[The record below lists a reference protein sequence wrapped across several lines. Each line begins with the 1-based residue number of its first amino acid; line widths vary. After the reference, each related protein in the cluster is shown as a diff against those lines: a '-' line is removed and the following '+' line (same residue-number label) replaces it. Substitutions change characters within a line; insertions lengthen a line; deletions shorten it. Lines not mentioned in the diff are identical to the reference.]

1 MKRHAGFTLIE
12 LMVTIV
18 IVAILAAIAIP
29 MFGEQLAKSRRSEA
43 MGGLS
48 DLQLRQERYRANHS
62 TYATMD
68 QLTGSAAAT
77 ASFNGAQANYTF
89 SVSANDATDVL
100 LTATPKGGQAGDRCG
115 NFLLRIDNDNDDTP
129 YGTLDKTTSTSA
141 ERCWH

>member
-1 MKRHAGFTLIE
+1 MKRQTGFTLIE

-43 MGGLS
+43 MGVLS
-48 DLQLRQERYRANHS
+48 DLQLRQERYRSNHS

-77 ASFNGAQANYTF
+77 TAFNGTQSNYTF

-100 LTATPKGGQAGDRCG
+100 LTATPKGSQTGDRCG
-115 NFLLRIDNDNDDTP
+115 NFLLRIDNNTNNAP
-129 YGTLDKTTSTSA
+129 AGLEDKTTSTA
-141 ERCWH
+141 ADRCW